1 MPKDENPRAHE
12 QGTATAGPGPVQ
24 PGLGKLPDQKPQP
37 QQKKP
42 APAKPKQAQHPT
54 GLSPDGAKFIARFE
68 GFRSHMYNDAANH
81 CTIGYGHLV
90 HYGPINGSEP
100 AEFRNGITEQQALDL
115 LRQDAAKAV
124 AAVRECVTVQ
134 LNQQQFDALVSFAY
148 NEGGGA
154 LASSTLVKMLN
165 QGHYD
170 AIPDQLGRWN
180 KAGNQVLQGLVT
192 RRAAEGALFT
202 HGKYA

>member
-12 QGTATAGPGPVQ
+12 QGTATATPGPVQ
-24 PGLGKLPDQKPQP
+24 PGLGEFPAEPQP

-42 APAKPKQAQHPT
+42 APKPQPAGHPT
-54 GLSPDGAKFIARFE
+54 GLSPEGAKFIARFE
-68 GFRSHMYNDAANH
+68 GFRSQMYNDAANH

-100 AEFRNGITEQQALDL
+100 AEFKKGITEQQALTL
-115 LRQDAAKAV
+115 LQQDAAKAI
-124 AAVRECVTVQ
+124 AAVRDCVKVN

-154 LASSTLVKMLN
+154 LESSTLVKLLN
-165 QGHYD
+165 QGDYGSV
-170 AIPDQLGRWN
+170 PDQLTRWN
-180 KAGNQVLQGLVT
+180 KAGNQVLQGLVA

>member
-12 QGTATAGPGPVQ
+12 QVTATAGPVQ

-37 QQKKP
+37 QQKKTAPPKP
-42 APAKPKQAQHPT
+42 APPAHPT
-54 GLSPDGAKFIARFE
+54 ALSPDGAKFIARFE

-100 AEFRNGITEQQALDL
+100 EEFRRGLNEQQALDL

-124 AAVRECVTVQ
+124 AAVRECVTVP

-165 QGHYD
+165 QGQYD
-170 AIPDQLGRWN
+170 AIPEQLGRWN

-192 RRAAEGALFT
+192 RRAAEGTLFT
-202 HGKYA
+202 HGTYA